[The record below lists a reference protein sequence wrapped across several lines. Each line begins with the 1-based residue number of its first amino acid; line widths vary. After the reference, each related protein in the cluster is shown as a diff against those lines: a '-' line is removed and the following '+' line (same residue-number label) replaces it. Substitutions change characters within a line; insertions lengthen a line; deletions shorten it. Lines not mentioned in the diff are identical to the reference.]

1 MRANSWNKFC
11 VLGCSYRASEIAA
24 IADVEAVACCNP
36 ITGLYSVY
44 IDGFDEPG
52 SPEDFILLTGIEYQL
67 WSDYDHAFSFGESA
81 TYKHYLDS
89 QRYTLFSASD
99 IQITG
104 GITARLTNP
113 HLQSRTFS
121 QLLNPTTLTNG
132 VTVQE
137 IQIFDD
143 YGNTIETLNFVQ
155 ASSRT
160 LARYQAFG
168 IKLSGSSTWNAAK
181 ETRDFDA
188 PIASIT
194 SPKSYSVVSGITT
207 IQASAID
214 SSGIVTQVGTWQV
227 AFYVDSLYLGSDYSY
242 PYSCSWNTFQQSN
255 AKHTLKIVAF
265 DKMGNAVTVS
275 ICVYVSNDNPP
286 PPPR

>member
-11 VLGCSYRASEIAA
+11 VLDCYYRASEIAA

-36 ITGLYSVY
+36 VTGQYSVY

-52 SPEDFILLTGIEYQL
+52 SPGDFILLTGIEYQL

-89 QRYTLFSASD
+89 QRYTLFSALD

-104 GITARLTNP
+104 GITARLANP
-113 HLQSRTFS
+113 HLQPRTFS

-143 YGNTIETLNFVQ
+143 YGNTIETLNFMQ

-160 LARYQAFG
+160 LAKYQAFG

-181 ETRDFDA
+181 ETRDFDT
-188 PIASIT
+188 PTASIT
-194 SPKSYSVVSGITT
+194 SPKSHSVVSGITT
-207 IQASAID
+207 IAVSAND
-214 SSGIVTQVGTWQV
+214 LCVIVPQVGIWQV
-227 AFYVDSLYLGSDYSY
+227 AFYVDSSYLGSDYSY
-242 PYSCSWNTFQQSN
+242 PYTWSWNTFSCSN
-255 AKHTLKIVAF
+255 AKHSIKIVVF
-265 DKMGNAVTVS
+265 DNMGNVATATLA
-275 ICVYVSNDNPP
+275 VYVSNSS